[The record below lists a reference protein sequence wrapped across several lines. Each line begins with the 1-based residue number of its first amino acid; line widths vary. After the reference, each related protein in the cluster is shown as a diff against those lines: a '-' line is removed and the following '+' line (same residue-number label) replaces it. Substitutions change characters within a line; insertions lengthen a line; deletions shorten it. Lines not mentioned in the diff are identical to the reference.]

1 MYFITGLYKKTTD
14 ENIMKKYLLLTALLS
29 MFVSSSFAQWYVYRN
44 SKETPNFI
52 RIYGSFDYGSM
63 KETVGGESISFNPL
77 GITVGGLLSPNL
89 TINTLK
95 RMPLF
100 LETGAEF
107 SYAYGHTKEHLA
119 VDGHDIK
126 MIGGSAHT
134 QLTDD
139 EGNELKVVKYEGYER
154 KINMI
159 NASVPV
165 NLAYSIDFS
174 QGKMS
179 LVPFVGANFK
189 FNIVS
194 KVTETNSEGESVT
207 NRLKD
212 EDVNIFQFGIN
223 AGVNFVIVRGFYAG
237 YRLQYDIMEYA
248 ENVKTMKHSLQIGY
262 RF

>member
-1 MYFITGLYKKTTD
+1 
-14 ENIMKKYLLLTALLS
+14 MKKYLLLTALLS

-52 RIYGSFDYGSM
+52 RLYTSFDYGSM
-63 KETVGGESISFNPL
+63 KETVGGESISFNPM

-100 LETGAEF
+100 LETGVEF
-107 SYAYGHTKEHLA
+107 SYAYGHTNEHLQ
-119 VDGHDIK
+119 VQNENRVHWSDIK
-126 MIGGSAHT
+126 FISGGTHS
-134 QLTDD
+134 QLKDANG
-139 EGNELKVVKYEGYER
+139 EALLVQKYEGTER

-159 NASVPV
+159 NASIPV

-174 QGKMS
+174 EGKMS
-179 LVPFVGANFK
+179 LVPFIGANLK

-194 KVTETNSEGESVT
+194 KVTETTGEGEQVT

-223 AGVNFVIVRGFYAG
+223 AGINYVIVRGFYAG